1 MRTSRKDCL
10 LILDKITSS
19 QNPPSSIYTKRSSE
33 FNRNVLNFRITR
45 SSCSCRRRYY
55 NLDTCRYLLNSLYL
69 NYNALRTMF
78 VQNKMS
84 KEMEFNATTK
94 EGCLS
99 KATANEHATILSERR
114 FRVVLADNQ
123 NPFILGRVQIH
134 VGVGN
139 TSALASSVFGYG
151 QDVGR

>member
-78 VQNKMS
+78 VQNKIS
-84 KEMEFNATTK
+84 KERNIEISKNSTRQPRK
-94 EGCLS
+94 ETSMPKQSDGKRARDNSFREKIPRGFSGQPEPFHPRPC
-99 KATANEHATILSERR
+99 TNTRR
-114 FRVVLADNQ
+114 CR
-123 NPFILGRVQIH
+123 
-134 VGVGN
+134 
-139 TSALASSVFGYG
+139 
-151 QDVGR
+151 